1 MEWSKKMSSA
11 DAVST
16 VDRLRLEIW
25 PVGRLI
31 PSARNARTHN
41 DVQIAEIAG
50 SIQAFGFSNPILI
63 GADGDIIAGHGR
75 LAAARRLGLTE
86 VPVIILSGLTE
97 LQRRQLMLADNRI
110 ALNAGWDLEMLNLE
124 LTDLSVLGADLEA
137 LGFTAE
143 ELAKALNP
151 AGSTGL
157 TGEDEV
163 PELPEKAGTA
173 VGDIWL
179 AGSHRIGCGDSTDA
193 AAVAALLGGLAPE
206 LMVTDPP
213 YGVEYDPAWRHRLG
227 VNHSARRGKVRNDD
241 TADWGAAWA
250 LFPGNIAYVWHG
262 ALHATTVADS
272 LVRQGF
278 SIRAQI
284 IWAKERLVMSRG
296 DYHWQHEPCWYAVRS
311 KGHWTGDRKQTT
323 LWNIASGGQDSET
336 THSTQKPV
344 ECMRRPIQNNS
355 NPGQAVYDPFLGSG
369 TTLIAAETTGRVC
382 LGMELEPRYVD
393 VAVRRW
399 QAFTGKMACLLGDG
413 RSFAVVAAERLA
425 GLQTINLGAAPTQPV
440 KNAVKND
447 PTAA

>member
-1 MEWSKKMSSA
+1 MSSA
-11 DAVST
+11 DAAST
-16 VDRLRLEIW
+16 VDRLRLEFW
-25 PVGRLI
+25 PVARLI
-31 PSARNARTHN
+31 PSARNVRTHS
-41 DVQIAEIAG
+41 DAQIAEIAG
-50 SIQAFGFSNPILI
+50 SIQAFGFSNPILV
-63 GADGDIIAGHGR
+63 GGEGDIIAGHGR
-75 LAAARRLGLTE
+75 LAAARQLGLSE
-86 VPVIILSGLTE
+86 VPVVVLSGLTY

-110 ALNAGWDLEMLNLE
+110 ALNAGWDLEMLHLE
-124 LTDLSVLGADLEA
+124 LTDLSVLGADLEV

-151 AGSTGL
+151 GGAAGL
-157 TGEDEV
+157 TGEDDV
-163 PELPEKAGTA
+163 PELPEQAVTT

-179 AGSHRIGCGDSTDA
+179 AGSHRIACGDATDA

-213 YGVEYDPAWRHRLG
+213 YGVDYDPAWRHRLG

-241 TADWGAAWA
+241 KADWGAAWA

-272 LVRQGF
+272 LADNGF
-278 SIRAQI
+278 AVRAQI
-284 IWAKERLVMSRG
+284 IWAKERLVLGRD

-311 KGHWTGDRKQTT
+311 KGNWTGDRKQTT
-323 LWNIASGGQDSET
+323 LWTIASGGQDSET
-336 THSTQKPV
+336 SHSTQKPV
-344 ECMRRPIQNNS
+344 ECMRRPMQNNS

-399 QAFTGKMACLLGDG
+399 QAFTGLDACLLGDG

-425 GLQTINLGAAPTQPV
+425 GLQTTNLGSAPTQPV
-440 KNAVKND
+440 ENAIKND
-447 PTAA
+447 PAAI